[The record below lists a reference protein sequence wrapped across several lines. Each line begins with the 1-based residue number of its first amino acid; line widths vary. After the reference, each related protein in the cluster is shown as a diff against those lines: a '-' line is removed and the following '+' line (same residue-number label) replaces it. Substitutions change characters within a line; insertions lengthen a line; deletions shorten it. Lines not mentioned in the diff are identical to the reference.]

1 MGVDLLNIEGLKAL
15 EHQGPISDAEPDAV
29 FRPSLPAN
37 GSAQRAAHDR
47 LREAIHETEDDSGL
61 LRRVASR
68 NDVEMIG

>member
-37 GSAQRAAHDR
+37 GSAQPAAR
-47 LREAIHETEDDSGL
+47 
-61 LRRVASR
+61 
-68 NDVEMIG
+68 